1 MWLTIFKCGLVAFI
15 AVGVAILLIAYVRRS
30 PKVKFRAKP
39 DPNLGSL
46 STIGVPP
53 TPLPEWAYWA
63 ADDNDNDDA
72 NRESPPR

>member
-1 MWLTIFKCGLVAFI
+1 MWLTVFKCGLVAFI

-30 PKVKFRAKP
+30 PKVKFRAEP

-46 STIGVPP
+46 STVGVPP

-63 ADDNDNDDA
+63 DVDDDDA
-72 NRESPPR
+72 NRGSPPK

>member
-1 MWLTIFKCGLVAFI
+1 VWLTIFKCALVAFI

-30 PKVKFRAKP
+30 PKVRFRAEP

-53 TPLPEWAYWA
+53 TPLPEWAHWA
-63 ADDNDNDDA
+63 DVDEDENENH
-72 NRESPPR
+72 ELPPN

>member
-1 MWLTIFKCGLVAFI
+1 MWLTIFKCALAVFI

-30 PKVKFRAKP
+30 PKVKFRAEP

-63 ADDNDNDDA
+63 DDDNDDA
-72 NRESPPR
+72 NRESPPN